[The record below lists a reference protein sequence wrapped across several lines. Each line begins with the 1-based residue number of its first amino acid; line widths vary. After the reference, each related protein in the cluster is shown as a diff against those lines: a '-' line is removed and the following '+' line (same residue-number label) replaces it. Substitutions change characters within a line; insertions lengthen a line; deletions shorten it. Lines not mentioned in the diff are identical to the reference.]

1 METDPATHSAISGDD
16 AQRIANRGN
25 GGRDDASD
33 VTRQWQG
40 RRVLVIG
47 DIVAD
52 EHVTGRPHRIAREA
66 PVLVLEHTGSTLNPG
81 GATNVAANLV
91 ALGARVAL
99 AGVVGD
105 DQTGREL
112 VIGLRDRGMD
122 VAGVMVDPSRPT
134 TTKTRIWAAGAQQQA
149 QQLVVRLDRL
159 DNRPLD
165 PAVITPLVA
174 YLEHAI
180 LETDAIV
187 ISDYENG
194 VIHPEIIE
202 ACLPVARARGV
213 TVVVD
218 AHGGLARFRGATIFT
233 PNQPEA
239 ETELGHSLTGDAGV
253 ETGARTLLD
262 RLDAKAI
269 LITRGQEGMTL
280 VTRDRPGAFHI
291 AAHTMPAVDPT
302 GAGDTVAATFTLA
315 WLAGADASIAATLA
329 NTAASIAVSQAGT
342 IAVTAAELRQ
352 TIAARRLPHAS
363 TPPPRRP

>member
-16 AQRIANRGN
+16 ALRIANRGN

-202 ACLPVARARGV
+202 ACLPVARVRGV

-239 ETELGHSLTGDAGV
+239 VTQASKPGRGPSLTASMP
-253 ETGARTLLD
+253 R
-262 RLDAKAI
+262 
-269 LITRGQEGMTL
+269 QSSS
-280 VTRDRPGAFHI
+280 
-291 AAHTMPAVDPT
+291 PAVRK
-302 GAGDTVAATFTLA
+302 
-315 WLAGADASIAATLA
+315 
-329 NTAASIAVSQAGT
+329 
-342 IAVTAAELRQ
+342 E
-352 TIAARRLPHAS
+352 
-363 TPPPRRP
+363 